1 MIIINMTFTINMQLN
16 MLINLMIS
24 LVICVTRCRSYLM
37 RCFQDWWG
45 HITWMKL
52 FRSLPSNF
60 NIFFQTEY
68 ISQRVWVSPVTLI
81 RGMKIMLTFRPYSA
95 MGLKCFWHLCIPG
108 AHTCNDFRWHA
119 MRWRWQYGGVLGCKP
134 SNGFH
139 YVCVREDG
147 SVVPVCFWSATDV
160 LRHWVGLPSSAACV
174 SSGIADATH
183 LYDALARLFT
193 GFRCGVRHTGMG
205 RNLSL
210 LLELDLG
217 CCAVLCRCR
226 FGSWCRFARRFG
238 SSCAFWVPGW
248 KAAWRKRRSCCCHCA
263 PLL

>member
-1 MIIINMTFTINMQLN
+1 M
-16 MLINLMIS
+16 S
-24 LVICVTRCRSYLM
+24 RVVEVIWCVAFRTGEGTLLGWNFSV
-37 RCFQDWWG
+37 
-45 HITWMKL
+45 L
-52 FRSLPSNF
+52 FRRTSIYSSRQSTFRRGCESVLWLWSV
-60 NIFFQTEY
+60 
-68 ISQRVWVSPVTLI
+68 VW
-81 RGMKIMLTFRPYSA
+81 RFMLTFRPYSA

-248 KAAWRKRRSCCCHCA
+248 KAAWRKRRTCCCHCA